1 MAGKQLIT
9 EEDVRKMAPG
19 GVLRLDSGTIATPA
33 ALDAAFA
40 RGIRVQHGAA
50 HSKPTAGGAL
60 PAKTRECLWHGML
73 EQDGTYIVQV
83 VNGRARVSLL
93 TAAGPA
99 PFGTDSAQEHLS

>member
-9 EEDVRKMAPG
+9 EEDVRRMAPG
-19 GVLRLDSGTIATPA
+19 GVLRLDAGTIATPA

-40 RGIRVQHGAA
+40 RGIRVQHGSAPA
-50 HSKPTAGGAL
+50 KNCGAKPA
-60 PAKTRECLWHGML
+60 AKTRECLWHGML
-73 EQDGTYIVQV
+73 EHDGTYVVQV

-93 TAAGPA
+93 TEAGPV

>member
-40 RGIRVQHGAA
+40 RGIRVQRGAA
-50 HSKPTAGGAL
+50 AATVGCSSKPST
-60 PAKTRECLWHGML
+60 KSRECLWHGML
-73 EQDGTYIVQV
+73 ESDGTYVVQV
-83 VNGRARVSLL
+83 VNGKARVSLL
-93 TAAGPA
+93 TDAGPV
-99 PFGTDSAQEHLS
+99 PFGTDSAQEHFS